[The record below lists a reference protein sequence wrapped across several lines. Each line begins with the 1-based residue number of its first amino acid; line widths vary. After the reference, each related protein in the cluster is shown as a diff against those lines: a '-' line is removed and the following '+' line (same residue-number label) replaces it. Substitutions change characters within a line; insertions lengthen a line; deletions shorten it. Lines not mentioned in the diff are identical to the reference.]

1 MKIRTRFQ
9 RISAVALSTAL
20 LGLESTVAGCS
31 TQGPGD
37 YRQKPMQ
44 ICLAA
49 AETKSE
55 KNDCYF
61 ENAQANGN

>member
-1 MKIRTRFQ
+1 
-9 RISAVALSTAL
+9 VVVLGTAL
-20 LGLESTVAGCS
+20 LGLGTTIAGCN
-31 TQGPGD
+31 QGPGD

-44 ICLAA
+44 KCLAA

>member
-1 MKIRTRFQ
+1 MGTRFQ
-9 RISAVALSTAL
+9 RISGVALSTAI
-20 LGLESTVAGCS
+20 LGLEATIAGCS
-31 TQGPGD
+31 AQGPGD

-61 ENAQANGN
+61 ENAQAHGN

>member
-1 MKIRTRFQ
+1 METRLRTR
-9 RISAVALSTAL
+9 RLSAVVLGTAL
-20 LGLESTVAGCS
+20 LGLGTTIAGCN
-31 TQGPGD
+31 QGPGD

-44 ICLAA
+44 KCLAA

>member
-1 MKIRTRFQ
+1 MQIRFRAR
-9 RISAVALSTAL
+9 RILAVVLATAL
-20 LGLESTVAGCS
+20 LGLGTTISGCN
-31 TQGPGD
+31 QGPGD

-44 ICLAA
+44 KCLAA
-49 AETKSE
+49 AQTKSE

>member
-1 MKIRTRFQ
+1 MEIRSRFR
-9 RISAVALSTAL
+9 RISAVVLGTAL
-20 LGLESTVAGCS
+20 LGLETTIVGCT

-49 AETKSE
+49 AKTKSE